1 MTRNSFASI
10 LSRKFYAQKFRGFE
24 LFCKHIFTG
33 TKVARFYSWKYAKVF
48 IIFKQTDVIQMIAFP
63 ISIKET
69 QKYKI
74 DMGYLFSPL
83 FLNCHKMVN
92 GKLMTTYSRCRI
104 TRHKRK

>member
-1 MTRNSFASI
+1 MHKNLETFFTSI
-10 LSRKFYAQKFRGFE
+10 FKRRFRE
-24 LFCKHIFTG
+24 VLIIFTK
-33 TKVARFYSWKYAKVF
+33 TYSREQKVARFCSWKYAKVF

-83 FLNCHKMVN
+83 F
-92 GKLMTTYSRCRI
+92 
-104 TRHKRK
+104 